1 MLRPELLTRAEP
13 LEWSTGRGTDVWDM
27 YMATI
32 AGDLASMRQLLDRDP
47 SLVRGAWGYLTPLVF
62 AVRHNQVEAARMLLD
77 LGCDPVNSW
86 SDDTLLDIARDRGY
100 TEMLELLEATLRDK
114 YGFHPR
120 ATEVASAIRDRY
132 KAKAL
137 ALLDAAPEL
146 LHAIDMT
153 GNQPI
158 HWATMTR
165 QPELIDELVA
175 RGASLEA
182 ERFDH
187 ARPIHLFHGDYNYRA
202 WGNEWPVTGAQI
214 IAHLRSRGAFCDM
227 NTACHTGDIDR
238 VRELLNSD
246 PGSAN
251 RLSAYTTYYLG
262 SGSPLQNA
270 ASSGHIEIVKLL
282 LQHGADP
289 NLREEQIAPHG
300 RALYSAVY
308 NGHYEI
314 AKLLLEHGSHPNQPV
329 ESSADALSIALMR
342 EESRKKEAAKDSDEA
357 ASSTPSLVDLL
368 CSYGASR
375 SVDIL
380 AHYGDLRTAAAVFQA
395 NPALAD
401 NPDAFCSAAS
411 NGHDAFVRLMLR
423 HKPDLAQRVGCA
435 GKTQELTE
443 LLFAHGMNPSFPD
456 WLMVTPLHRFAHR
469 GDVSNA
475 ELFLDHGADLEARDE
490 VLGSRPIAWAAKS
503 GKAHMVRFLIQ
514 RGAALETPSDPPWST
529 PLAWA
534 KRRDRTEVIQL
545 LEQFRSTGAL
555 PAISIAPYESLGRDL
570 VAGHNSGDPA
580 ALERLTAAFKPPVPL
595 TQEILRA
602 RARQRL
608 GRPADSTEPIT
619 AEHAQHFIAKNMG
632 FDSWQDMVRSYE
644 R

>member
-1 MLRPELLTRAEP
+1 
-13 LEWSTGRGTDVWDM
+13 M

-32 AGDLASMRQLLDRDP
+32 AGDVASMRRLLDGDP

-77 LGCDPVNSW
+77 LGSDPVNSW
-86 SDDTLLDIARDRGY
+86 SEDTLLDIARDRGH
-100 TEMLELLEATLRDK
+100 TEMLALLEATLRDK
-114 YGFHPR
+114 YGFHPS
-120 ATEVASAIRDRY
+120 AAEVSSAIRDRD

-137 ALLDAAPEL
+137 ALIDATPEL

-187 ARPIHLFHGDYNYRA
+187 ARPIHLFHGDYSYRA
-202 WGNEWPVTGAQI
+202 WGNQWPVTGAQI
-214 IAHLRSRGAFCDM
+214 IAHLRSRGAVCDM

-238 VRELLNSD
+238 VRELLTSD

-270 ASSGHIEIVKLL
+270 ASAGHTEIVKLL

-329 ESSADALSIALMR
+329 ESSADALSIALMH
-342 EESRKKEAAKDSDEA
+342 EESRKKEAAKDKSETE
-357 ASSTPSLVDLL
+357 SPSLVELL

-380 AHYGDLRTAAAVFQA
+380 AHYGDVRTAAAVFHA
-395 NPALAD
+395 NPSLAD
-401 NPDAFCSAAS
+401 SSDAFSSAAS
-411 NGHDAFVRLMLR
+411 NGHVAFVRLMLR
-423 HKPDLAQRVGCA
+423 YKPDLAQRVGCA
-435 GKTQELTE
+435 GKTRELTE
-443 LLFAHGMNPSFPD
+443 LLFAHGMNASFPD
-456 WLMVTPLHRFAHR
+456 WLMVTPLHRFAQR
-469 GDVSNA
+469 GDITNA

-503 GKAHMVRFLIQ
+503 GKAHMVRFLLQ

-545 LEQFRSTGAL
+545 LEQFRSTRAL
-555 PAISIAPYESLGRDL
+555 PAISIAPYESLARDL
-570 VAGHNSGDPA
+570 VAAHNSGDRA

-595 TQEILRA
+595 TQEMLRT

-608 GRPADSTEPIT
+608 GRPPDSSEPIT
-619 AEHAQHFIAKNMG
+619 EEHAKLFIAKNLG
-632 FDSWQDMVRSYE
+632 FDSWQDLARSYE
-644 R
+644 S

>member
-1 MLRPELLTRAEP
+1 
-13 LEWSTGRGTDVWDM
+13 M

-32 AGDLASMRQLLDRDP
+32 AGDVASMRELLDRDP

-62 AVRHNQVEAARMLLD
+62 AVRHNQVEAARLLLD
-77 LGCDPVNSW
+77 VGSDPVNSW
-86 SDDTLLDIARDRGY
+86 SDDSLLDIARDRGY
-100 TEMLELLEATLRDK
+100 TEMLALLEATLRDK

-120 ATEVASAIRDRY
+120 AAELSAAIRDRD

-187 ARPIHLFHGDYNYRA
+187 ARPVHLFHGDYSYRA
-202 WGNEWPVTGAQI
+202 WGNKWPVTGAQI
-214 IAHLRSRGAFCDM
+214 IAHLLSRGAFCDM

-238 VRELLNSD
+238 VRELLTAD

-251 RLSAYTTYYLG
+251 RLSSYTTYYLG

-270 ASSGHIEIVKLL
+270 ASAGHIGIVKLL

-314 AKLLLEHGSHPNQPV
+314 ARLLLEHGSHPNQPV
-329 ESSADALSIALMR
+329 ESSADALSIALMN
-342 EESRKKEAAKDSDEA
+342 EERRRQEGTKDESE
-357 ASSTPSLVDLL
+357 PEPPRLVELL

-380 AHYGDLRTAAAVFQA
+380 AHYGDVRTAAALFHA
-395 NPALAD
+395 NPSLAD
-401 NPDAFCSAAS
+401 DPDALSSAAS
-411 NGHDAFVRLMLR
+411 NGHEAFVRLMLR
-423 HKPDLAQRVGCA
+423 HKPDLAQRMGCA
-435 GKTQELTE
+435 GKTRELTE
-443 LLFAHGMNPSFPD
+443 LLFSNGMNPSFPD
-456 WLMVTPLHRFAHR
+456 WLMVTPLHRFAQR
-469 GDVSNA
+469 GDVDNA
-475 ELFLDHGADLEARDE
+475 ALFLDHGADIEARDE

-503 GKAHMVRFLIQ
+503 GKAHMVRFLLQ
-514 RGAALETPSDPPWST
+514 RGAAMETPSDPPWST

-534 KRRDRTEVIQL
+534 KRRGRAEVIQL
-545 LEQFRSTGAL
+545 LEQFRSTGSL
-555 PAISIAPYESLGRDL
+555 PAISIAPYESLARDL
-570 VAGHNSGDPA
+570 VAAHNSGDPE

-595 TQEILRA
+595 TQEMLRA
-602 RARQRL
+602 GARQRL
-608 GRPADSTEPIT
+608 GRAPDSTEPIT
-619 AEHAQHFIAKNMG
+619 VEHAQHFVAKHLG
-632 FDSWQDMVRSYE
+632 FDSWMDLVRSYE